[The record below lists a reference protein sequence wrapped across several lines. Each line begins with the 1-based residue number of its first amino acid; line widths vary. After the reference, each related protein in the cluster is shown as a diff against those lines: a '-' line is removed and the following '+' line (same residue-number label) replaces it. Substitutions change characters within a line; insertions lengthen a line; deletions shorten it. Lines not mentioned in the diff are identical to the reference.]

1 MSDFSKINEIKSVDE
16 ISPDAEFIII
26 DNSSKGD
33 GFNKVSFF
41 DFEKEMSESSGQKGE
56 KGDRGSVGDPG
67 QKGETGENGLLGKKG
82 SDGFQGNTGDDGGV
96 GDVGHSGD
104 KGQKG
109 DVGNSGSKGRIG
121 LIGKR
126 GESGLKGL
134 PGEKGHTGFKGMTG
148 LRGNIG
154 DGGSVG
160 QKGEPTKFIKGEKG
174 RKGVK
179 GYGRKGKTGDKGN
192 HGSRGTTG
200 VSGEKGFKGGTVNI
214 ITSAQDMSGDD
225 WVSGVEDDV
234 RMDVQTEMTKEHS
247 RIFVKIKRG
256 IYYDRFI
263 LNKNAFAEIGMQ
275 LYDPLCNSS
284 TPMHQ
289 YLYDNVSNVLR
300 PMIVTVE
307 ERVKVAGSGGFRKFE
322 FDNFVSVRVFY
333 DATFKRIPFTTW
345 SCDTF

>member
-1 MSDFSKINEIKSVDE
+1 MSDFSKINEIKSVDK

-26 DNSSKGD
+26 DNSSNGD

-41 DFEKEMSESSGQKGE
+41 DFQKEMSESSGHKGE
-56 KGDRGSVGDPG
+56 KGDRGSAGDPG
-67 QKGETGENGLLGKKG
+67 QKGESGEKGLLGKKG
-82 SDGFQGNTGDDGGV
+82 PQGFQGNTGDDGDV
-96 GDVGHSGD
+96 GDVGHPGD

-109 DVGNSGSKGRIG
+109 DAGNSGTKGRVG

-126 GESGLKGL
+126 GEPGLKGL
-134 PGEKGHTGFKGMTG
+134 PGEKGHAGFKGMTG
-148 LRGNIG
+148 PRGNVG
-154 DGGSVG
+154 EGGLVG
-160 QKGEPTKFIKGEKG
+160 QKGEPTKFVKGEKG

-179 GYGRKGKTGDKGN
+179 GYGRKGTTGDKGN
-192 HGSRGTTG
+192 RGARGPTG
-200 VSGEKGFKGGTVNI
+200 TPGEKGLKGGTENI
-214 ITSAQDMSGDD
+214 ITSAKDMSGDD
-225 WVSGVEDDV
+225 WVNRGEDDV
-234 RMDVQTEMTKEHS
+234 WMDVQTEMTKEHS
-247 RIFVKIKRG
+247 RIFIKIKRG

-275 LYDPLCNSS
+275 LYDPLRNSS
-284 TPMHQ
+284 TPIHQ
-289 YLYDNVSNVLR
+289 YLYDNVSDVLR

-307 ERVKVAGSGGFRKFE
+307 ERVKVVGAATFRKFE